1 MKTIAKISALG
12 LVLLFAVST
21 AMSLNIGGAEKAPP
35 AWSIYRHVVKVALAG
50 DFNVCGTYVVEIRD
64 AKGNLVAPAKAF
76 VPGMSDYV
84 FYERANES
92 GNKGPRIATLRK
104 VGPTGGAQC
113 VETLRAE
120 PAVVRGPFE
129 AGKTYLFQLYPKLQG
144 QIE

>member
-1 MKTIAKISALG
+1 MKTTVKISALS

-35 AWSIYRHVVKVALAG
+35 AMSIYRHVVKVLMPG
-50 DFNVCGTYVVEIRD
+50 EFPVCGTYVVEIHD
-64 AKGNLVAPAKAF
+64 VKGNLVAPAKAF

-84 FYERANES
+84 FYERASES
-92 GNKGPRIATLRK
+92 GSKGPRIATLRK

-113 VETLRAE
+113 LETLRVV

-129 AGKTYLFQLYPKLQG
+129 AGKTYIFNLYPKVQG

>member
-1 MKTIAKISALG
+1 MKTAAKFSALG

-35 AWSIYRHVVKVALAG
+35 AVSIYRHVVKVMLSG
-50 DFNVCGTYVVEIRD
+50 EFPVCGTYLVEIHD
-64 AKGNLVAPAKAF
+64 INGKLVAPAKAF

-84 FYERANES
+84 FYERAGENGS
-92 GNKGPRIATLRK
+92 KGPRIATLRK

-113 VETLRAE
+113 LETLRAV

-129 AGKTYLFQLYPKLQG
+129 AGKTYIFPLYPKVQG